1 MIAEALA
8 APDTSPSDWMQ
19 QLREAFRQPSA
30 LAAYLGLD
38 PVPPHIEDVFSMRV
52 PRAYAQRMRHG
63 DPNDPLLRQV
73 WPAPA
78 EQATQPGYHDD
89 PVGDLAVVRDGGIIH
104 KYQGRVLL
112 TLTGTCAVHCRYC
125 FRRHFPYA
133 DQQVTPARWEQTLA
147 TLRADSSI
155 EEVILSGGDPL
166 SLSDTRLAIWMQQLA
181 EIPHLRRLRIHTRQP
196 VVLPDRVDAALCDWL
211 SAFPLPIA
219 IVLHINHAQEID
231 EQLRQAC
238 RRLRA
243 TGAQLFN
250 QAVLLAGVNAN
261 AASQRALSIALFDA
275 GVVPYYLHML
285 DRVRGAAHFDVSEET
300 AHKIMTALRNSLP
313 GYLVPRLAREDAGA
327 PSKTLLTG

>member
-8 APDTSPSDWMQ
+8 APDSSSSDWMQ

-38 PVPPHIEDVFSMRV
+38 PVPPYVDDVFGMRV
-52 PRAYAQRMRHG
+52 PRAYAQRMRRG
-63 DPNDPLLRQV
+63 DPHDPLLRQV

-78 EQATQPGYHDD
+78 EHAAQPAYHDD
-89 PVGDLAVVRDGGIIH
+89 PVGDLARLRDGGIIH

-112 TLTGTCAVHCRYC
+112 TLTGACAVHCRYC

-133 DQQVTPARWEQTLA
+133 EQQVTPARWQHTLT
-147 TLRADSSI
+147 TLRSDPSI

-166 SLSDTRLAIWMQQLA
+166 SLSDARLAPWMQDLA

-196 VVLPDRVDAALCDWL
+196 VVLPDRVDDALCAWL
-211 SAFPLPIA
+211 AAFPLPTA
-219 IVLHINHAQEID
+219 IVLHINHAQELD
-231 EQLRQAC
+231 DSLRHAC
-238 RRLRA
+238 HRLKA

-250 QAVLLAGVNAN
+250 QAVLLAGVNADVP
-261 AASQRALSIALFDA
+261 SQRALSVALFEA
-275 GVVPYYLHML
+275 GVVPYYLHVL
-285 DRVRGAAHFDVSEET
+285 DRVRGAAHYDVTEET
-300 AHKIMTALRNSLP
+300 ARSIMTALQESLP
-313 GYLVPRLAREDAGA
+313 GYLVPRLVREDAGA